1 MSGEKGKFMS
11 VAVWENF
18 IKNPASL
25 ITPYEQTRAGFVA
38 LALEKNKVG
47 TPYVEEAK
55 VLKIEASKAKT
66 PSDLLKLNSIKPA
79 LLTASGISEKA
90 NGHLTDQ
97 HKTEAIRGLIENFL
111 DPAGRDFIDEL
122 VYRFLLTK
130 GDSLGGTMRN
140 LAGKLGE
147 KKFIRALV
155 SSLSVRGQE
164 FSWRD
169 RKTNKWIEDDEH
181 SVEIETSA
189 NAISWRVKGQPRVL
203 IFNIVVPI
211 VKKNVDL
218 SLLKCNQDE
227 VESGAK
233 SAYLNPEKYLAL
245 GELKGGI
252 DPAGADEHW
261 KTANS
266 ALERIRKSFSGK
278 KLNPYTFFVGA
289 AIEKAMADEIF
300 SQLQQGVLNCAGN
313 LTIDEH
319 LVKICGWLIDL

>member
-1 MSGEKGKFMS
+1 MSKSICKK
-11 VAVWENF
+11 F
-18 IKNPASL
+18 IKSAASL
-25 ITPYEQTRAGFVA
+25 VTPYEQTRAGFVA
-38 LALEKNKVG
+38 LALEKNKLG

-66 PSDLLKLNSIKPA
+66 PSELLKLNSIRPS
-79 LLTASGISEKA
+79 LLTAAGISDKA
-90 NGHLTDQ
+90 NSHLTNQ

-111 DPAGRDFIDEL
+111 DPAGKDFVDEL

-130 GDSLGGTMRN
+130 GDTLGGSMRN

-147 KKFIRALV
+147 KKFIRAFI
-155 SSLSVRGQE
+155 SSLSVRGRK

-169 RKTNKWIEDDEH
+169 SKTDKWLNGDVHTVD
-181 SVEIETSA
+181 IETSA
-189 NAISWRVKGQPRVL
+189 NAISWRIGKQYRVL

-211 VKKNVDL
+211 VKKNVDV
-218 SLLKCNQDE
+218 SLLNCDE
-227 VESGAK
+227 NNIELGTKA
-233 SAYLNPEKYLAL
+233 AYFYPEKYIAL

-266 ALERIRKSFSGK
+266 ALERIKKSFAKK
-278 KLNPYTFFVGA
+278 KLRPYTFFVGA

-300 SQLQQGVLNCAGN
+300 YQLQHGKLSCAGN

-319 LVKICGWLIDL
+319 LVEVCGWLINL

>member
-1 MSGEKGKFMS
+1 MAEVFYKK
-11 VAVWENF
+11 F
-18 IKNPASL
+18 IKKASSL

-38 LALEKNKVG
+38 LALEKNRLG

-55 VLKIEASKAKT
+55 VLKIEASKATK
-66 PSDLLKLNSIKPA
+66 PIELLKLKRIKHA
-79 LLTASGISEKA
+79 LLTAAGVSDKA
-90 NGHLTDQ
+90 AGHLTDTD
-97 HKTEAIRGLIENFL
+97 KTEAVKGLIENFL
-111 DPAGRDFIDEL
+111 EPAGKDFIDEL

-130 GDSLGGTMRN
+130 GDTLGGSMRN

-147 KKFIRALV
+147 KKFLRALI
-155 SSLSVRGQE
+155 SLLAIRGKI

-169 RKTNKWIEDDEH
+169 SKTNKWFKGDNGSID
-181 SVEIETSA
+181 IETSA
-189 NAISWRVKGQPRVL
+189 NAISWQTSGRDRVL

-211 VKKNVDL
+211 VKKNVDV
-218 SLLKCNQDE
+218 SLLNCTENDIN
-227 VESGAK
+227 SGSK
-233 SAYLNPEKYLAL
+233 SAYYHPEKYIAL

-278 KLNPYTFFVGA
+278 KLKPYIFFVGA

-300 SQLQQGVLNCAGN
+300 NQLQIGTLTCAGN
-313 LTIDEH
+313 LTIDKH
-319 LVKICGWLIDL
+319 LVEICGWLIDL